1 MLATSVFRIVGIEAV
16 DVGGFQVRWNSVAG
30 RRYVLERAE
39 DLGSPFVPV
48 TGPLPATAPVNEST
62 AAAGIGAGFLRV
74 RVLD

>member
-1 MLATSVFRIVGIEAV
+1 MIVGPGE
-16 DVGGFQVRWNSVAG
+16 VG
-30 RRYVLERAE
+30 E
-39 DLGSPFVPV
+39 DLDLGGPFVPV